1 MENMNGSAEY
11 TKYHI
16 LIGILFDLLRE
27 KKVNA
32 AYLAA
37 KYAVSRRTIYR
48 YLDELSVGGV
58 PIVVE
63 QGRYGGVSIPGHYKL
78 PVGFMTEEEYK
89 AITDAL
95 IAMKGELTDPRY
107 ENALQKITQQVKKE
121 RLDMTI
127 TGNILVDGTAWGDV
141 YTFSDTLSGL
151 ESAVEHKLV
160 AHIVYIS
167 AKGEKSERDVEPHL
181 LVLKQNIWYVYAY
194 CRAREEFRLFRLSR
208 ISALSFTGGQFE
220 RRAFQKEDIPL
231 KFTMEKSSL
240 IRVKLAVTEAALAEI
255 IEWLGVDSVN
265 EEALLAEANLPDDA
279 VLVDQILRFGN
290 RVKVLSPDSLKK
302 AVQARAN
309 EILALYAE

>member
-1 MENMNGSAEY
+1 MNGSAEY

-48 YLDELSVGGV
+48 YLDELSIGGV

-63 QGRYGGVSIPGHYKL
+63 QGRYGGVSIPGRYKL

-107 ENALQKITQQVKKE
+107 ENALQKITQQIKTE
-121 RLDMTI
+121 RLDLTV

-141 YTFSDTLSGL
+141 YSFSDTLTAM
-151 ESAVEHKLV
+151 ESAVDRRLLTQ
-160 AHIVYIS
+160 IVYIS
-167 AKGEKSERDVEPHL
+167 AKGETSERVIEPHL
-181 LVLKQNIWYVYAY
+181 LVLKQNVWYVYAY
-194 CRAREEFRLFRLSR
+194 CRLRQEFRLFRLNR
-208 ISALSFTGGQFE
+208 IKRYSFSDSLFE
-220 RRAFQKEDIPL
+220 RRAFLKKDVPL
-231 KFTMEKSSL
+231 KYTAMEQSL
-240 IRVKLAVTEAALAEI
+240 LIDVRLAVDEKALPELV
-255 IEWLGVDSVN
+255 EWLGVDSVDEQSMTAQATLPEDEN
-265 EEALLAEANLPDDA
+265 LVSRLLT
-279 VLVDQILRFGN
+279 FGAH
-290 RVKVLSPDSLKK
+290 VKVLSPDSLKK

-309 EILALYAE
+309 ELLALYAE